1 MIPIHTFGIYS
12 TISYSQMTIIN
23 MCHYNNNNPDLSLF
37 VTNEQI
43 GEVHRLQKNPEF
55 KRLKRII
62 GLRSEILNTQHS
74 IQKLD
79 IKNTLTI
86 YILFGH
92 CLQTLTWGFI
102 RS

>member
-1 MIPIHTFGIYS
+1 M
-12 TISYSQMTIIN
+12 
-23 MCHYNNNNPDLSLF
+23 SLF

-43 GEVHRLQKNPEF
+43 GEVHRLQKNPQF
-55 KRLKRII
+55 KRLKRKI
-62 GLRSEILNTQHS
+62 GLRSEILNSQHS

-92 CLQTLTWGFI
+92 CLQTLIGDLLEVKLQQ
-102 RS
+102 RSEGLFFEKRQPARWKNNSL

>member
-1 MIPIHTFGIYS
+1 M
-12 TISYSQMTIIN
+12 
-23 MCHYNNNNPDLSLF
+23 SLF

-43 GEVHRLQKNPEF
+43 GEVHRLQKNPQF
-55 KRLKRII
+55 KRLKRKI

-86 YILFGH
+86 DILFGH

-102 RS
+102 RSYATAKIRRTVF